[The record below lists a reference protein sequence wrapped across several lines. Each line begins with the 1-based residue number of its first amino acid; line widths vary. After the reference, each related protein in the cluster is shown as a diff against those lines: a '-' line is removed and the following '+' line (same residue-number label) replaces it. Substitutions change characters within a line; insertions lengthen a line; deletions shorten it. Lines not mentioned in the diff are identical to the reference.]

1 MEEQRKTVLLVTNS
15 ASEEEINQ
23 IKEAFSEAQK
33 RNLQIELSLVHVIP
47 TLPTC
52 YFNIPSMVLLAE
64 KYYEEAKQSLTV
76 VGDSLNVSKKN
87 QWLITGK
94 IRNEVLRL
102 AAKLNT
108 SFILASSVS
117 LQDLHKSSF
126 LFKKEQNALPI
137 KSINN
142 TSIWA

>member
-1 MEEQRKTVLLVTNS
+1 MEGQKKTVLLVTNS
-15 ASEEEINQ
+15 ASEEEISK
-23 IKEAFSEAQK
+23 IKAAFSEAQQ
-33 RNLQIELSLVHVIP
+33 RNMHIELSLVHVIP

-102 AAKLNT
+102 ANKLNT
-108 SFILASSVS
+108 NFILASSTS
-117 LQDLHKSSF
+117 IQDLHKTSF
-126 LFKKEQNALPI
+126 LFKKEQSALPI